1 MEGESCCAHWL
12 KKIIGLGEEQHWVLE
27 PPLKKEENNV
37 IGKIQKLSKLNVNL
51 NKQARGAGDRREGKK
66 LFTNYHEKA
75 NFFPMALG
83 QHWG

>member
-1 MEGESCCAHWL
+1 M

-51 NKQARGAGDRREGKK
+51 NKLARGAGDRREGKK

-75 NFFPMALG
+75 NYFPMALG